1 MYLLTL
7 NLKQF
12 RSWSK
17 ESILLAGFKILA
29 VHGKKLDKD
38 IFITSWNGLVTEKS
52 CNLLIVH
59 KGFVSPWFYE
69 DPHIMLTPSPFF
81 KFVQP
86 SCSLCRLISW
96 TEWVIVTNL
105 VCYFLLNDMVDLLNV
120 NPCYFSATGTLQDVS
135 CNKTSV
141 YWGLINMKWFFTGTL
156 IWNHTHKQREARNT
170 PKEISVR

>member
-7 NLKQF
+7 DLKQF

-29 VHGKKLDKD
+29 VQGKKLDKD
-38 IFITSWNGLVTEKS
+38 IFITFWNGLVIEKP
-52 CNLLIVH
+52 CNLSIVH
-59 KGFVSPWFYE
+59 RGFVSPWFYE

-86 SCSLCRLISW
+86 SCSLCRLVSW
-96 TEWVIVTNL
+96 TEWVIVPNL
-105 VCYFLLNDMVDLLNV
+105 MCYFLLNDMVDLLYV
-120 NPCYFSATGTLQDVS
+120 NPCYFSATGTLRYVS

-156 IWNHTHKQREARNT
+156 ILNHTYKQREARNN